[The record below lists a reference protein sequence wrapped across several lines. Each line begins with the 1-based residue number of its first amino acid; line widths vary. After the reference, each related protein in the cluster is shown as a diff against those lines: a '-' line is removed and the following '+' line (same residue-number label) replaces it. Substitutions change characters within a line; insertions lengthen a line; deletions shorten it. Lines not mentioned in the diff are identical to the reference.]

1 VPTLRLDEIERGRP
15 KSVELPAPT
24 AWPFVMAFGVALLFA
39 GLVTTFSVSAAGAV
53 LTFVAA
59 VGWFRDVLP
68 HEKHETVP
76 VAPLT
81 EFPVSLR
88 ERVAR
93 LDVARGPHRA
103 RLPLEIH
110 PVSAGV
116 KGGLAGSVVMAALA
130 VLYGVVKEGSVWY
143 PINLLA
149 AGASAKLAALPIE
162 GLREFHADGFVIAC
176 VLHLLT
182 SVMVGVLYGVML
194 PMFPRSPI
202 LLGGLVA
209 PLLWTGLLHATL
221 ELINP
226 ALNDRV
232 AWPWFMVTQIGF
244 GVAAGIVVTRSAK
257 VRTLQFESFAVR
269 AGVEAPGLI
278 GSGTRSGQESD
289 EEPRP

>member
-1 VPTLRLDEIERGRP
+1 MPTLRLEDIERERP

-24 AWPFVMAFGVALLFA
+24 AWPFVMAFGVALLAA
-39 GLVTTFSVSAAGAV
+39 GLVTTLSVSLTGAV
-53 LTFVAA
+53 LTLAAA
-59 VGWFRDVLP
+59 VGWFRELFP

-76 VAPLT
+76 VVGLT
-81 EFPVSLR
+81 ETDLPVSLR

-93 LDVARGPHRA
+93 IDITRGPHRA

-110 PVSAGV
+110 PVSAGI
-116 KGGLAGSVVMAALA
+116 KGGLAGSVAMAVLA
-130 VLYGVVKEGSVWY
+130 VLYGVVKEGTIWY

-149 AGASAKLAALPIE
+149 AAASAKLAALPTE
-162 GLREFHADGFVIAC
+162 GLRAFHADGFALAC
-176 VLHLLT
+176 AIHLLT
-182 SVMVGVLYGVML
+182 SLMVGILYGVML
-194 PMFPRSPI
+194 PMFPRRPI
-202 LLGGLVA
+202 LLGGVVA

-232 AWPWFMVTQIGF
+232 PWPWFVVTQIGF
-244 GVAAGIVVTRSAK
+244 GVVAGAVVTRTAK

-269 AGVEAPGLI
+269 AGVETPGL
-278 GSGTRSGQESD
+278 RDD

>member
-1 VPTLRLDEIERGRP
+1 MPTLQEIERGRP
-15 KSVELPAPT
+15 KSVDLPAPT

-39 GLVTTFSVSAAGAV
+39 GLVTTFSVSAAGAL
-53 LTFVAA
+53 LTIVAA
-59 VGWFRDVLP
+59 VGWFGDVFP
-68 HEKHETVP
+68 HEKHETIP

-130 VLYGVVKEGSVWY
+130 VLYGIVKEGSVWY

-162 GLREFHADGFVIAC
+162 GLREFHVDGFVIAC
-176 VLHLLT
+176 AVHLLT

-244 GVAAGIVVTRSAK
+244 GVAAGAVVTRTAK

-269 AGVEAPGLI
+269 AGFEAPGLT
-278 GSGTRSGQESD
+278 GED
-289 EEPRP
+289 EREPPR